1 MRTTNGSTDLL
12 IEQYNEILGSSEP
25 NDDSKDSES
34 REQQIEY
41 YSAYE
46 KTGYE
51 THAYSNLTNIK
62 L

>member
-1 MRTTNGSTDLL
+1 MRTTNGTADML
-12 IEQYNEILGSSEP
+12 IEQYNEILGNSDQK
-25 NDDSKDSES
+25 DDSRDSDR
-34 REQQIEY
+34 RELQIEY